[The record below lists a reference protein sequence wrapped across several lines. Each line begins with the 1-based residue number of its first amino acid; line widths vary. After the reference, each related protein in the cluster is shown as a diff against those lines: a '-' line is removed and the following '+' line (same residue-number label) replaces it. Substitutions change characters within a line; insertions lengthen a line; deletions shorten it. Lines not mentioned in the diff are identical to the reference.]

1 MDARVV
7 HSVDSPIM
15 AFGVRREVV
24 PRNPSFRDYVLF
36 ILEQQAADIA
46 FSDVILSQRRGT
58 ALFRQQ
64 MDRAL
69 PASIELVDRAR
80 EAGVI
85 RPDFDHSDLYLLTQA
100 NAGLVKGTRRSAP
113 NAWRR
118 FGGYML
124 QAFRAEP
131 DAGSLPP
138 PAIVLT
144 RTQATS

>member
-1 MDARVV
+1 
-7 HSVDSPIM
+7 
-15 AFGVRREVV
+15 
-24 PRNPSFRDYVLF
+24 
-36 ILEQQAADIA
+36 
-46 FSDVILSQRRGT
+46 
-58 ALFRQQ
+58 

-100 NAGLVKGTRRSAP
+100 NAGLVKGTRRSPP

-124 QAFRAEP
+124 QAFRAEQ